1 MYIYIS
7 PNTIIYRHH
16 VNWPTYNTK
25 TKEKRL
31 LLQQIT
37 PNILQKNVRI

>member
-1 MYIYIS
+1 M
-7 PNTIIYRHH
+7 IIYCHH

-25 TKEKRL
+25 TAKIWL

-37 PNILQKNVRI
+37 PNILQQIMPQEREF